1 MIHNN
6 YKRLKWH
13 EKKLVDDVLK
23 IFMSSA
29 KTYTIPIK
37 GDDRIEKVAEAMA
50 TCIVESDDSGQER
63 NEVVEESD

>member
-63 NEVVEESD
+63 KESEE